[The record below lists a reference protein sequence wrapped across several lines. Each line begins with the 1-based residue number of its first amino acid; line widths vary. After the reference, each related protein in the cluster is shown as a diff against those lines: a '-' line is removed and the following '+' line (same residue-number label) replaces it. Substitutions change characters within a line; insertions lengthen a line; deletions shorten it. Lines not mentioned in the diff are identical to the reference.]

1 MGTLPVQAFW
11 GVASGPP
18 DGQCCSNHSPTPP
31 WSPRQGWGCS
41 HGGAPHLLPVQA
53 DLESIGRLIG
63 PELEAAGVAQRV
75 EVAVL
80 HEEAAQVQGL
90 WEARR

>member
-1 MGTLPVQAFW
+1 MLLQPQPHP
-11 GVASGPP
+11 SLE
-18 DGQCCSNHSPTPP
+18 SPTGLGVQ
-31 WSPRQGWGCS
+31 PRW
-41 HGGAPHLLPVQA
+41 GGAPHLLPVQA

-63 PELEAAGVAQRV
+63 PELEAARVAQRV

>member
-1 MGTLPVQAFW
+1 MG
-11 GVASGPP
+11 
-18 DGQCCSNHSPTPP
+18 
-31 WSPRQGWGCS
+31 
-41 HGGAPHLLPVQA
+41 GGAPHLLPVQA

-63 PELEAAGVAQRV
+63 PELEAARVAQRV

>member
-1 MGTLPVQAFW
+1 MQ
-11 GVASGPP
+11 
-18 DGQCCSNHSPTPP
+18 
-31 WSPRQGWGCS
+31 PR
-41 HGGAPHLLPVQA
+41 GAPHLLPVQA

-90 WEARR
+90 WEVRR